1 MAHKKMRSSL
11 VALVLVVALVMSGVD
26 ATVRYGF
33 YDHSCPNAKQ
43 IVFKEIQ
50 KAYEKNTV
58 ALGIL
63 RLIFH
68 DCFVREACPGVVSCA
83 DILAFASRDTVILT
97 KGKGWEV
104 PAGRMDGSVSN
115 VSDPPLN
122 LPPAT
127 FTSQELVS
135 VFAS

>member
-68 DCFVREACPGVVSCA
+68 DCFVRGCDASILLAGNDTERAAVQNVGIHGFEAFDAAKAAV
-83 DILAFASRDTVILT
+83 
-97 KGKGWEV
+97 
-104 PAGRMDGSVSN
+104 
-115 VSDPPLN
+115 
-122 LPPAT
+122 
-127 FTSQELVS
+127 
-135 VFAS
+135 